1 MCLHVSPFV
10 GPVNCSAG
18 TMDTW
23 RYSGHDGKG
32 RQLSEGGSLKE
43 WAKRELM
50 LSPRHLWSVGVF
62 GWTWSH
68 PGLFLGSLFVCGNFF
83 FMIKYSLNM

>member
-10 GPVNCSAG
+10 GPVNCSA
-18 TMDTW
+18 MDTW
-23 RYSGHDGKG
+23 RHSRHDGKG

-50 LSPRHLWSVGVF
+50 LSPKTSLVRWSLRMDLESSWFVF
-62 GWTWSH
+62 GFTFCVW
-68 PGLFLGSLFVCGNFF
+68 
-83 FMIKYSLNM
+83 